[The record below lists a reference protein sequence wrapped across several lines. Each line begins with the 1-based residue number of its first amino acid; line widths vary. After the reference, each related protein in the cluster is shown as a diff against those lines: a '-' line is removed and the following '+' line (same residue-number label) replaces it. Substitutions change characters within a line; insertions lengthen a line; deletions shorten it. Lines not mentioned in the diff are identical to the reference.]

1 MRRSKYAY
9 RFEAC
14 VSEDDMCAMCAVP
27 YDDTSLDI
35 IDDVLEDDA
44 IEDALREFLE
54 DRIRSR
60 LAEKV
65 FARRTAVDDAP
76 DWL

>member
-27 YDDTSLDI
+27 YDDASLDI
-35 IDDVLEDDA
+35 IDEVLEDDA
-44 IEDALREFLE
+44 VEDAIREFLE

-65 FARRTAVDDAP
+65 LARRAAMDDAT